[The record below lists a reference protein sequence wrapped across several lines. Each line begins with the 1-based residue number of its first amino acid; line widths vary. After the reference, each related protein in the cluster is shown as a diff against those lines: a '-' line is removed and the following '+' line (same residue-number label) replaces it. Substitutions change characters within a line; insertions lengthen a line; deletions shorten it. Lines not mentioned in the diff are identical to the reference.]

1 MSQNEE
7 DKPLETLHVA
17 IREMV
22 DQQRQ
27 TNERLDRTN
36 ERLDTAC
43 LEFRNGFSYLS
54 KEQIKTNEKLD
65 ITNAKLDATITTLVD
80 FKVHVSKK
88 LDGVATYLMS
98 IDDHLHDHE
107 KWLRRLDDRLYDQE
121 KWLRKLDDR
130 IKPSE
135 TPTD

>member
-1 MSQNEE
+1 MSQSDE

-27 TNERLDRTN
+27 TNLRIDSTN
-36 ERLDTAC
+36 ERLDAAC

-54 KEQIKTNEKLD
+54 KEQIRTNEKLD
-65 ITNAKLDATITTLVD
+65 VTNAKLDATITTLVD
-80 FKVHVSKK
+80 FKVHVSKR
-88 LDGVATYLMS
+88 LDGVGTYLMS
-98 IDDHLHDHE
+98 IDDQLHSHE

-121 KWLRKLDDR
+121 KWLRKLDER
-130 IKPSE
+130 MKPGE
-135 TPTD
+135 TA